1 MAGSGFK
8 TVLKGSVDPFR
19 RKPVLWKLDQWEVTM
34 IRKILF
40 VGSLLSCSAM
50 AQVSEPDWPAV
61 EEETL
66 RHFRALLQFD
76 TSDPPGREL
85 PAAEYLRDVL
95 EAEGIEVEMLS
106 NSPERPNVI
115 ARLKG
120 DSSKEPLLIMAH
132 TDVVNVDPEKWTFPP
147 FSATVDGGYVYGR
160 GAVDDKDNLA
170 SALMVMLELKR
181 QNVPLARD
189 VIFLAESGEE
199 GATEYGIEF
208 LVEEHFDKINAEFCL
223 AEGGSVARVNREVQY
238 AGVQTVEKIPYRL
251 ELVATGVAGH
261 GSVPLQSNSVVRL
274 AKAIAAIADWRSPI
288 RLNETTAAYFERLAS
303 ISPADAA
310 ERYLAVLDPGR
321 ASEADDYFLANEP
334 RHASM
339 LRSSL
344 SPNIFEAGYRINVIP
359 SEARAS
365 VDFRALPDEDIP
377 GFLNQVR
384 TLIDDEVVDVSL
396 GERNTRPPGQASLS
410 TEAFAAIEAG
420 VNKHYGVIT
429 LPTMSTGATDMAYL
443 RNRGIQCYGIGP
455 AIDREDAA
463 LGFGAHSDQERI
475 LISELNRFVKFN
487 WDVVIDLAAKQ

>member
-1 MAGSGFK
+1 LAALLLILWSG
-8 TVLKGSVDPFR
+8 T
-19 RKPVLWKLDQWEVTM
+19 
-34 IRKILF
+34 
-40 VGSLLSCSAM
+40 LL
-50 AQVSEPDWPAV
+50 AQSGQPDWESI

-95 EAEGIEVEMLS
+95 EAEGIPAKLLAVD
-106 NSPERPNVI
+106 PERPNVV

-120 DSSKEPLLIMAH
+120 DGSERPLLLMAH

-147 FSATVDGGYVYGR
+147 FSATVDDGYVYGR

-170 SALMVMLELKR
+170 AALMVMLELKR
-181 QNVPLARD
+181 QNVALKRD

-199 GATEYGIEF
+199 GAVEYGIEF
-208 LVEEHFDKINAEFCL
+208 MVNEHFEEIEAEFCL

-238 AGVQTVEKIPYRL
+238 SGVQTVEKLPYRL
-251 ELVATGVAGH
+251 ELVAKGVAGH
-261 GSVPLQSNSVVRL
+261 GSVPLQNNSVVRL
-274 AKAIAAIADWRSPI
+274 AKAISAVADWRSPI
-288 RLNETTAAYFERLAS
+288 RLNETTYAYFERLAS
-303 ISPADAA
+303 ISPPDAG
-310 ERYLAVLDPGR
+310 ERYLAVLDSGR
-321 ASEADDYFLANEP
+321 ASESDEYFLAYEP

-344 SPNIFEAGYRINVIP
+344 SPTIFDAGYRINVIP

-365 VDFRALPDEDIP
+365 VDFRALPDENIEQ
-377 GFLNQVR
+377 FLNSIRQV
-384 TLIDDEVVDVSL
+384 IGDESIEVSL
-396 GERNTRPPGQASLS
+396 GQRNTRPAGQASIN
-410 TEAFAAIEAG
+410 TVAFSAIEA
-420 VNKHYGVIT
+420 NTDKHYGVIT

-443 RNRGIQCYGIGP
+443 RARGVQCYGIGP

-475 LISELNRFVKFN
+475 LISELNRFVRFN
-487 WDVVIDLAAKQ
+487 WDVVLDLAAAP

>member
-1 MAGSGFK
+1 MGNCIKHIKIVGFC
-8 TVLKGSVDPFR
+8 LLFYSNA
-19 RKPVLWKLDQWEVTM
+19 LAQQEESYWE
-34 IRKILF
+34 
-40 VGSLLSCSAM
+40 
-50 AQVSEPDWPAV
+50 AV
-61 EEETL
+61 EAETL
-66 RHFRALLQFD
+66 DHFRALLQFD

-95 EAEGIEVEMLS
+95 EAEGIPVELLF
-106 NSPERPNVI
+106 NDPERPNVV
-115 ARLKG
+115 ARLEG
-120 DSSKEPLLIMAH
+120 NGSKEPLLIMAH

-147 FSATVDGGYVYGR
+147 FSAVVDDGYVYGR

-170 SALMVMLELKR
+170 AALMVMLELKR
-181 QNVPLARD
+181 QNIALDRD

-208 LVEEHFDKINAEFCL
+208 MVNNHLDKISAEFCL

-238 AGVQTVEKIPYRL
+238 AGVQTVEKIPYRV
-251 ELVATGVAGH
+251 ELIATGVAGH
-261 GSVPLQSNSVVRL
+261 GSVPLQTNSVVRL

-303 ISPADAA
+303 ISPAETA
-310 ERYLAVLDPGR
+310 EQYLNVLDPGR
-321 ASEADDYFLANEP
+321 ASEADEYFLANEP

-344 SPNIFEAGYRINVIP
+344 SPNIFDAGYRINVIP
-359 SEARAS
+359 SESRAS
-365 VDFRALPDEDIP
+365 VDFRALPDENIP
-377 GFLNQVR
+377 EFL
-384 TLIDDEVVDVSL
+384 DEIRKIIADSAVEVSL
-396 GERNTRPPGQASLS
+396 GARNTRPPGQASLT

-420 VNKHYGVIT
+420 INEHYGVIT

-443 RNRGIQCYGIGP
+443 RNLGIQCYGIGP

-475 LISELNRFVKFN
+475 LISELNRFVRFN
-487 WDVVIDLAAKQ
+487 WDIVLDIAAQK

>member
-1 MAGSGFK
+1 MRLIALLLGCSLVSLAG
-8 TVLKGSVDPFR
+8 
-19 RKPVLWKLDQWEVTM
+19 
-34 IRKILF
+34 
-40 VGSLLSCSAM
+40 
-50 AQVSEPDWPAV
+50 AQISEPDWNQV
-61 EEETL
+61 EDETL

-95 EAEGIEVEMLS
+95 EAEGIPVEMLW
-106 NSPERPNVI
+106 NDPERPNVI
-115 ARLKG
+115 ARLEG
-120 DSSKEPLLIMAH
+120 DGSKQPLLIMAH
-132 TDVVNVDPEKWTFPP
+132 TDVVNVDPEKWIFPP

-170 SALMVMLELKR
+170 AALMVMLELKR

-199 GATEYGIEF
+199 GATEYGIEYM
-208 LVEEHFDKINAEFCL
+208 VNEHFEKIEAEFCL

-238 AGVQTVEKIPYRL
+238 AGVQTVEKIPYRV

-274 AKAIAAIADWRSPI
+274 AKAIAAIADWRSPV

-303 ISPADAA
+303 ISPPDAA

-321 ASEADDYFLANEP
+321 ASESDEYFLANEP

-344 SPNIFEAGYRINVIP
+344 SPNIFDAGYRINVIP
-359 SEARAS
+359 SESRAS

-377 GFLNQVR
+377 QFLEQIRQVVNDPV
-384 TLIDDEVVDVSL
+384 IDVSL
-396 GERNTRPPGQASLS
+396 GDRNTRPPGQASLN

-420 VNKHYGVIT
+420 VNDHYGVIT

-443 RNRGIQCYGIGP
+443 RNLGIQCYGIGP

-475 LISELNRFVKFN
+475 LISELNRFVRFN
-487 WDVVIDLAAKQ
+487 WDVVIDVAAAQ

>member
-1 MAGSGFK
+1 MRKFL
-8 TVLKGSVDPFR
+8 TLISVIFI
-19 RKPVLWKLDQWEVTM
+19 TNS
-34 IRKILF
+34 F
-40 VGSLLSCSAM
+40 
-50 AQVSEPDWPAV
+50 AQINDPDWSEV
-61 EEETL
+61 EVETL
-66 RHFRALLQFD
+66 QHFRALLQFD

-95 EAEGIEVEMLS
+95 EAEGIPVEMLY
-106 NSPERPNVI
+106 NDPQRPNVL
-115 ARLKG
+115 ARLEG
-120 DSSKEPLLIMAH
+120 NGSKEPLLIMAH
-132 TDVVNVDPEKWTFPP
+132 TDVVNVDPEKWIFPP
-147 FSATVDGGYVYGR
+147 FSATVDNGYVYGR

-170 SALMVMLELKR
+170 SALMVMLELQR
-181 QNVPLARD
+181 QNVPLERD

-199 GATEYGIEF
+199 GATQYGIEF
-208 LVEEHFDKINAEFCL
+208 LVNEHFDKIDAEFCL

-238 AGVQTVEKIPYRL
+238 AGIQTVEKLPYRV

-261 GSVPLQSNSVVRL
+261 GSVPLQTNSVTRL
-274 AKAIAAIADWRSPI
+274 AKAIAAIADWRTPI

-303 ISPADAA
+303 ISPDDAA
-310 ERYLAVLDPGR
+310 ERYLNVLDPGR
-321 ASEADDYFLANEP
+321 ASDSDEYFLANEP

-344 SPNIFEAGYRINVIP
+344 SPNIFDAGYRINVIP

-365 VDFRALPDEDIP
+365 VDFRALPDEDIAE
-377 GFLNQVR
+377 FMEEIRRIV
-384 TLIDDEVVDVSL
+384 DDPVVDVSL
-396 GERNTRPPGQASLS
+396 GQRNTRPPGQASLN

-420 VNKHYGVIT
+420 INEHYGVIT

-475 LISELNRFVKFN
+475 LISELNRFVRFN
-487 WDVVIDLAAKQ
+487 WDVVIELAAEQ